1 MDKLFSAFKPS
12 TAQDWKN
19 QIIKDLK
26 GTDFEKLIWH
36 HSNGLSIHPFYTSE
50 DTKEKRNLIFTHK
63 DWDVCEQITVSD
75 EKRANAQAIKALQG
89 GASGLSFYI
98 LKKIDTSELLKNI
111 SLEHIYTQFF
121 ISNDAIAILSDLKD
135 YYRRT
140 NAHDNKLKCFVNIDP
155 LCLFA
160 FYGEWHDGEEKDLSV
175 IKQLIHI
182 PVNVS
187 LYHEAGANS
196 ITELAIGLAHT
207 NEYFNYLSNQQL
219 LKNKTLHFTF
229 SVGSE
234 FFTDIAKL
242 RTFRKLIALLQEEY
256 KTNFKIHIHAQTS
269 QLNKSSLDAYNNML
283 RTTTETMSAIIGGC
297 NSLCVLPYDETF
309 SEATDFSN
317 RIARNQQ
324 FILKEESFLNKVA
337 DMGAGSYYIEKL
349 TDELAAK
356 AWEEFKTIES
366 KGGFIACL
374 KSNYIQDKI
383 KGQASELI
391 KQFREEKII
400 LVGVNKFQNA
410 KEKQEIRSK
419 KQDIK
424 TKTAITA
431 IKPICLSDYLVKE
444 NA

>member
-1 MDKLFSAFKPS
+1 MNNLFSVFKPS

-36 HSNGLSIHPFYTSE
+36 HSNGLNIHPFYTSE
-50 DTKEKRNLIFTHK
+50 DTKEKHNPLFTHK

-75 EKRANAQAIKALQG
+75 EKNANAQAIKALQG

-98 LKKIDTSELLKNI
+98 LKKIDTSILLKNI

-121 ISNDAIAILSDLKD
+121 ISNDAIDILSDLKD
-135 YYRRT
+135 YYGKA
-140 NAHDNKLKCFVNIDP
+140 NQHDNKLKCFVNIDP

-160 FYGEWHDGEEKDLSV
+160 FYGEWHNDEEKDLAA

-182 PVNVS
+182 PVNIS

-219 LKNKTLHFTF
+219 LTNKVLHFTF
-229 SVGSE
+229 SVGSD
-234 FFTDIAKL
+234 FFMEIAKF
-242 RTFRKLIALLQEEY
+242 RAFRKLIALLQEEY
-256 KTNFKIHIHAQTS
+256 KTNFKIHIHAQTT
-269 QLNKSSLDAYNNML
+269 QLNKSNLDAYNNML
-283 RTTTETMSAIIGGC
+283 RSTTEAMSAVIGGC

-309 SEATDFSN
+309 SKASEFSS

-324 FILKEESFLNKVA
+324 FILKEESYLNKVA
-337 DMGAGSYYIEKL
+337 DMGAGSYYIEQL

-374 KSNYIQDKI
+374 KSNYVQDTI
-383 KGQASELI
+383 KEQARELI
-391 KQFREEKII
+391 KQFKEEKVV

-410 KEKQEIRSK
+410 KEKPIVNK
-419 KQDIK
+419 
-424 TKTAITA
+424 ANPITSHVSHLISP
-431 IKPICLSDYLVKE
+431 IKPICLSDYL
-444 NA
+444 

>member
-1 MDKLFSAFKPS
+1 MDKLFSTFKSS
-12 TAQDWKN
+12 TAQDWKD

-36 HSNGLSIHPFYTSE
+36 HSNGLDIHPFYTSE
-50 DTKEKRNLIFTHK
+50 DTKEKYKPVFTHK

-75 EKRANAQAIKALQG
+75 EKKANAQAIKALQG

-98 LKKIDTSELLKNI
+98 LKKVDTSVLLKNI

-135 YYRRT
+135 YYRRA
-140 NAHDNKLKCFVNIDP
+140 NERDNKLKCFVNIDP

-160 FYGEWHDGEEKDLSV
+160 FYGEWCTDEEKDLSI

-187 LYHEAGANS
+187 LYQEAGANT
-196 ITELAIGLAHT
+196 ITEIAVGLAHT
-207 NEYFNYLSNQQL
+207 NEYFNYLSKQQL
-219 LKNKTLHFTF
+219 LANKVLHFTF
-229 SVGSE
+229 SIGSD
-234 FFTDIAKL
+234 FFIEIAKL
-242 RTFRKLIALLQEEY
+242 RAFRKLIALLQEEY

-297 NSLCVLPYDETF
+297 NSLCVLPYEAIFNEASEF
-309 SEATDFSN
+309 SS
-317 RIARNQQ
+317 RITRNQQ
-324 FILKEESFLNKVA
+324 FILKEESYLNKVA
-337 DMGAGSYYIEKL
+337 DIGAGSYYIETL
-349 TDELAAK
+349 TNELATK

-366 KGGFIACL
+366 KGGYIACL

-383 KGQASELI
+383 KGQATELI
-391 KQFREEKII
+391 KQFKEEKIV
-400 LVGVNKFQNA
+400 LVGVNKFQNT
-410 KEKQEIRSK
+410 KEKPIAK
-419 KQDIK
+419 PIKAQDSNFS
-424 TKTAITA
+424 TA
-431 IKPICLSDYLVKE
+431 IKPICLSDYLVNE